1 MLRHEFNCVKVARVV
16 FRNVIF
22 NFASLV
28 IGNISGLFLVIIIA
42 RILKPEY
49 FGIYSLTI
57 AIANVLI
64 AITNLGIDGAV
75 IRYTAYFSKDILRV
89 RSHLRYFL
97 KIKVFLGFSVSTI
110 LFFVSDKL
118 ANVFGDER
126 LALTFAVASLIVV
139 FASLTNVL
147 NSFFMGLQKF
157 RYTFFR
163 QIVYEISRWILILPL
178 SIVFLAVGA
187 ILGTALAYLVAFLF
201 LVIVLLKFYQE
212 YFVGGVE
219 NISEGVKSFMGFM
232 TIASISGIIYA
243 YVDSIM
249 IGYLLTP
256 TDVGYYRAAYSIV
269 FAIVGLIASL
279 RRVLLPTFTQL
290 SINDINISLE
300 RLVRYSSIIAFPS
313 AFLISYF
320 SRDIVELI
328 YGTDYLNAYYAL
340 TFLSFAI
347 IPGAFNYLVT
357 IFNAKERADIS
368 AFIVTSSI
376 ILNVV
381 LNYFLIIRM
390 GIAGAAI
397 ATVISRLF
405 VIALSVF
412 LLFRLFGIALRASS
426 ILKPLISSL
435 AMLFVLILLPE
446 PSSLTVGIMKVV
458 FSGIVYILILFG
470 VRGIV
475 VDDLRYFRDIIK

>member
-1 MLRHEFNCVKVARVV
+1 MKVARVV
-16 FRNVIF
+16 FRNAIF

-28 IGNISGLFLVIIIA
+28 VGNISGLFLVIIIA
-42 RILKPEY
+42 RILKPDY

-75 IRYTAYFSKDILRV
+75 IRYTAYFSKDVLRV

-97 KIKVFLGFSVSTI
+97 KIKVLLAFSVSTI
-110 LFFVSDKL
+110 LFFTSDKL

-147 NSFFMGLQKF
+147 NSFFMGLQEF

-163 QIVYEISRWILILPL
+163 QIVYEISRWIFILPL
-178 SIVFLAVGA
+178 SMIFLAVGA
-187 ILGTALAYLVAFLF
+187 VLGTALAYLAAFLF
-201 LVIVLLKFYQE
+201 LVVIIFKFYRE

-219 NISEGVKSFMGFM
+219 NVSEGVKSFMGFM

-279 RRVLLPTFTQL
+279 GRVLLPTFTQL
-290 SINDINISLE
+290 SIDE
-300 RLVRYSSIIAFPS
+300 
-313 AFLISYF
+313 
-320 SRDIVELI
+320 
-328 YGTDYLNAYYAL
+328 
-340 TFLSFAI
+340 
-347 IPGAFNYLVT
+347 
-357 IFNAKERADIS
+357 
-368 AFIVTSSI
+368 
-376 ILNVV
+376 
-381 LNYFLIIRM
+381 
-390 GIAGAAI
+390 
-397 ATVISRLF
+397 
-405 VIALSVF
+405 
-412 LLFRLFGIALRASS
+412 
-426 ILKPLISSL
+426 
-435 AMLFVLILLPE
+435 
-446 PSSLTVGIMKVV
+446 
-458 FSGIVYILILFG
+458 
-470 VRGIV
+470 
-475 VDDLRYFRDIIK
+475 